1 MMRGTLTEN
10 PTVINE
16 VFKLRKYCIGTST
29 RARIKESKYDLDCG
43 AILTFLKS
51 SSL

>member
-1 MMRGTLTEN
+1 MRGTPTEN

-16 VFKLRKYCIGTST
+16 VFELRKYCNETPT
-29 RARIKESKYDLDCG
+29 KARIKGSKYDLDCG

-51 SSL
+51 SLL